1 MQHCSVCGH
10 ASVSEINAALRSNVA
25 DREVERRFPDVTR
38 ASISR
43 HRRNHLGVGADD
55 PAADS
60 GITPEVLPPL
70 KGKKG
75 RGTAGGEIE
84 IDQRKGI
91 DQQRAVCAATWK
103 LVNQALKK
111 GNLGVATTNLRN
123 LTEAIKSLS
132 AHTGELATP
141 GGVAVQVNVGVG
153 VRDKAR
159 WGDSSDAVLDWA
171 LARHIGHQITFEPQA
186 IERLQLL
193 NAAPCPQCER
203 FGCKHDTAI

>member
-10 ASVSEINAALRSNVA
+10 ASVREINAALTARVA
-25 DREVERRFPDVTR
+25 DREVERRFPGVTR

-43 HRRNHLGVGADD
+43 HRRNHLGAGPDD
-55 PAADS
+55 PTAAL
-60 GITPEVLPPL
+60 TPEVLPPQDS
-70 KGKKG
+70 KKKG
-75 RGTAGGEIE
+75 SAAETN

-123 LTEAIKSLS
+123 LTEAIKALS

-141 GGVAVQVNVGVG
+141 GGVAVQVNIGT
-153 VRDKAR
+153 RDRAR
-159 WGDSSDAVLDWA
+159 WADSSDEALDWGFGRA
-171 LARHIGHQITFEPQA
+171 IARLEQRE
-186 IERLQLL
+186 IERLKLL
-193 NAAPCPQCER
+193 AAAPCPQCGR
-203 FGCKHDTAI
+203 FGCKHDTTI